1 MNITQLAIDNNRTT
15 FLLFIAIILFGITT
29 FYSMPRAY
37 DPGFVIRVAQVITQ
51 LPGASPERMEEL
63 VSSKIEEKVKDISEL
78 DFVNSESRTGISI
91 VSVNIKESYTDMR
104 PIWDDLRRK
113 MEDVQ
118 GDLPDG
124 VLGPTVNDE
133 FGDVYGIVMTMTG
146 EGFTYSELED
156 IADDIKSSLLR
167 LPEASKVEVFGE
179 QEQRVFVEYDN
190 ARLAELGISPSQLT
204 NILQSRNI
212 VISGGAF
219 TLGQE
224 RIALEPSGNFE
235 SLQDIGKTV
244 IQIGGHS
251 LYLSDITTITSG
263 YVDPPESMVHSSGVP
278 SLAFAISMRE
288 GGNNIILGEQVNAQ
302 IDEFIATYPYG
313 IEFDLVAFMPAEV
326 DTKVKDFVVNL
337 LQAIA
342 IVSAVMLLFL
352 GIRTGLVVA
361 ALIPSAILFALIVM
375 QVFHIGL
382 DQISLAALII
392 ALGMLVD
399 NGIVMSENILVRMGK
414 GESALD
420 AALGSAAEMKLP
432 LLVAS
437 LTTSAAFLPIY
448 LAESSVGEFTASL
461 FTVVTITLLCSWL
474 ISMTL
479 IPLLC
484 IKFLQVKKTDGHEL
498 DGQFYSLYESFL
510 SMLLRKKAITLVVTG
525 VIFIGVLSLFQY
537 LPNLFFPASDRT
549 YFKAEIELPTG
560 TNITT
565 TQSIVTEFDQFIHD
579 ELLAENN
586 DGVGVTNWVSYI
598 GNAGPRFLLSHNP
611 KPNNGNY
618 ALLVINVT
626 DDLVIESLMQKLKTY
641 SLMNHPDV
649 DLTQR
654 RIESGP
660 AVTNPV
666 EVRLMGKNK
675 EELFDMVYD
684 LKQEMNNIGGLQ
696 NISDDWGQ
704 RIKKLDIRIDQAR
717 ALRSGVTS
725 EDIAISLKASLSGMQ
740 MTEFRQDED
749 IIPVILRSNVAT
761 ETDISKL
768 ESLSVYVQSSGK
780 SVPLKQVADIQLV
793 WDEAKILRRDG
804 LKTVTIGA
812 QLIGD
817 VTATEKFAELQPWL
831 LELQTKTNGQISFEL
846 GGESE
851 SSGDANQSIQ
861 DKLGIAVVIILVLLV
876 GQFNSIRKAGIV
888 LSTIPLA
895 LIGVILGLLL
905 FNSYVGF
912 MTLLGIISLAG
923 IVINNAIVL
932 LERIQIELDAG
943 LAPFVAIIQASKQRA
958 RPILLTTA
966 TTVLGMLPLY
976 LGGGA
981 MWEPMAIAI
990 MVGLLISTLLTLCIV
1005 PVMYATLYRVKMP
1018 VNA

>member
-1 MNITQLAIDNNRTT
+1 
-15 FLLFIAIILFGITT
+15 
-29 FYSMPRAY
+29 MPRAY